1 MLDTLA
7 MLCKQEVSFC
17 CHRAD
22 GVPRVPGREIWLASF
37 DAGGVGQR
45 CQSVAHP
52 VKRPLVGDA
61 FQFVLAGVFE
71 LEPGACSEAF
81 DRGADQNLPARASAP
96 TRAPAWTARPRM
108 WSPASSTSPVW
119 HPARMSRPSSPTAAA
134 RDWAPLYSA

>member
-71 LEPGACSEAF
+71 LEPGACGEAF
-81 DRGADQNLPARASAP
+81 DRGAGQNLPGAGERADPGAGVD
-96 TRAPAWTARPRM
+96 RQAADVVAGEFDL
-108 WSPASSTSPVW
+108 AGVA
-119 HPARMSRPSSPTAAA
+119 PARMSRPSSPTAAA

>member
-81 DRGADQNLPARASAP
+81 DRGADQNLPARA
-96 TRAPAWTARPRM
+96 PAWTARPRM
-108 WSPASSTSPVW
+108 WSPA
-119 HPARMSRPSSPTAAA
+119 
-134 RDWAPLYSA
+134 RDWACGRPGRDRRTSPAGRPRP